1 MSISNHHTCL
11 LCSSSN
17 PLLLSYIVEHRV
29 LDIVIIIPV
38 ISSNF
43 KKDDFSRAEP
53 ILLLHTVLKFNFSS
67 NQRFSRFFRVLNF
80 RTFFSS
86 NQTCKVPQH
95 FHEFFRVLN
104 FRIFS
109 RQIKLVKHHFHEFSN
124 FSLWRNYNRNFSRK
138 YKFATVCN
146 KYYHSIIPEIEIL
159 CVSHLRKKMTH
170 SAN

>member
-67 NQRFSRFFRVLNF
+67 SQSCKDFSRFFRVLIF
-80 RTFFSS
+80 EFFSS
-86 NQTCKVPQH
+86 NH
-95 FHEFFRVLN
+95 FTIFF
-104 FRIFS
+104 FI
-109 RQIKLVKHHFHEFSN
+109 LVYDEIIPKN
-124 FSLWRNYNRNFSRK
+124 WNFSRK
-138 YKFATVCN
+138 YKFATVCY
-146 KYYHSIIPEIEIL
+146 KYYHSVIPEIEIL
-159 CVSHLRKKMTH
+159 YVSHLRKKMTH